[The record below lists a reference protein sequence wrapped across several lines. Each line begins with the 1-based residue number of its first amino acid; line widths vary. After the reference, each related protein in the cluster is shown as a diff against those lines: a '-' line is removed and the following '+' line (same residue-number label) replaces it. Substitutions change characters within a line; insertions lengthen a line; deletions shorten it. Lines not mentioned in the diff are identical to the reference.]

1 MTTWTREL
9 LLLLLLPVGA
19 CGGTGV
25 WQQRPSPAQ
34 NLPRN
39 FSIDP
44 DRAPPAGSKGCPVNM
59 LDERDNT
66 HLVLTRSVAIPP
78 SGDGDVAIGDY
89 RLEPEGNYGLAPGE
103 LLRIQ
108 CPSGRPLGAVH

>member
-1 MTTWTREL
+1 MTPRIGIRAALVLIT
-9 LLLLLLPVGA
+9 VG
-19 CGGTGV
+19 CGGTAV

-44 DRAPPAGSKGCPVNM
+44 DRAPPAGSKGCPAHL

-66 HLVLTRSVAIPP
+66 RLVLVRSVAVPP
-78 SGDGDVAIGDY
+78 MAGGVVAIGDY
-89 RLEPEGNYGLAPGE
+89 RTEPEGNYGMAPGE

-108 CPSGRPLGAVH
+108 CPSGRPQGAVN